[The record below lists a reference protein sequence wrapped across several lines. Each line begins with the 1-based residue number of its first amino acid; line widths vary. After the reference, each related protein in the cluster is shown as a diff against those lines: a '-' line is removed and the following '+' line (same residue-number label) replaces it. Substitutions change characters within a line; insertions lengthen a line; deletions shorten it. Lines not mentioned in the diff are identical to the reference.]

1 MSGIIE
7 IKLDERKLNQIEAMF
22 RGVPGKL
29 PKIVSRAINRT
40 IQPAK
45 TEISQGIRQEIN
57 LKAADI
63 KDNITMT
70 KATYEKWIATIGLS
84 HSLIPILDFGAK
96 ETKTGISFKVY
107 KKGGSKTI
115 KHAFITGMQSGHKG
129 VFRRAFG
136 MHGKFRWE
144 KRKTRK
150 AGIKQTI
157 NWHNVFFGEQFGPS
171 LYQVFM
177 TEKSADFV
185 ARVIENAYTRLEH
198 NIDSQVSYVL
208 SLMRKGAAA

>member
-1 MSGIIE
+1 MADIIE

-29 PKIVSRAINRT
+29 PQIVSRAINRT

-45 TEISQGIRQEIN
+45 TEIQKGIREEIN
-57 LKAADI
+57 IKAADA
-63 KDNITMT
+63 KEQITVT

-84 HSLIPILDFGAK
+84 HSLIPILDFGAH
-96 ETKTGISFKVY
+96 ETKTGVTFKVY

-115 KHAFITGMQSGHKG
+115 KHAFITGMRSGHKG
-129 VFRRAFG
+129 VFRRG
-136 MHGKFRWE
+136 IGKSGVVRWE

-150 AGIKQTI
+150 AGIKQAI

-171 LYQVFM
+171 LHQVFM

-185 ARVIENAYTRLEH
+185 ARVVENAYTRLEH

-208 SLMRKGAAA
+208 SLMRTGAAA